1 MFNMFG
7 SIGEEL
13 ATWSPLGYLALILIL
28 TLYFFIN
35 RYVQYHFTI
44 LDTTNNGNTKLKTVS
59 EFKQLDRFGQVG
71 EYIKL
76 EIKSIMRNK
85 NMRNSFLYSVIFT
98 IFLSVMISYTDIYDD
113 AFSSKFFIVYVF
125 IINGGMLLVR
135 IMGSEGNYIEC
146 LLTHK
151 ENILQLLHAKY
162 YFYAALLL
170 LPFIIMLPTVFMGK
184 YNILMLISMMFF
196 AAGPI
201 FCVFMQMAVWNKQT
215 VPLNSK
221 LVSKSNVNT
230 NWFAVGAE
238 MAAMF
243 APVIILSILGIF
255 FSDIVTYCIML
266 AIGLLFIATRN
277 IWMRNIYNRFM
288 ANRYENIECF
298 RETR

>member
-1 MFNMFG
+1 
-7 SIGEEL
+7 
-13 ATWSPLGYLALILIL
+13 
-28 TLYFFIN
+28 
-35 RYVQYHFTI
+35 
-44 LDTTNNGNTKLKTVS
+44 
-59 EFKQLDRFGQVG
+59 
-71 EYIKL
+71 
-76 EIKSIMRNK
+76 
-85 NMRNSFLYSVIFT
+85 
-98 IFLSVMISYTDIYDD
+98 
-113 AFSSKFFIVYVF
+113 
-125 IINGGMLLVR
+125 
-135 IMGSEGNYIEC
+135 
-146 LLTHK
+146 
-151 ENILQLLHAKY
+151 
-162 YFYAALLL
+162 
-170 LPFIIMLPTVFMGK
+170 
-184 YNILMLISMMFF
+184 MMFF